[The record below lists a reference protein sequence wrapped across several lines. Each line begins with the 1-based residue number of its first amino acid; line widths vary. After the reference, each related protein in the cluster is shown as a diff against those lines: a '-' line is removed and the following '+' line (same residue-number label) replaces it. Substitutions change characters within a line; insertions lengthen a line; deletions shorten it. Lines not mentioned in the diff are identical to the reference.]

1 MADSPSSSS
10 SQKEIEEGLK
20 ECGISL
26 NNLPSSTEELITLLD
41 KVESVLLKVGQAPTD
56 SIKDALQ
63 PVMKAMV
70 GDELLKHSDVD
81 VTVSVVSCINELA
94 IISAPLQPY
103 DDVLMKEIFQLT
115 IRAFEELS
123 NSGRS
128 YHKAVNVLRSV
139 AEVKASVLLLDLE
152 CDALVMEMF
161 EMFPRIIRPDH
172 PNVVFTSMEVIMT
185 QVIEESDEIK
195 MELLQP
201 LLDSLRK
208 ENQIW
213 SPISSKLGEK
223 VLKECASTVRPCLLE
238 ALKSGTMNLD
248 DYVDIVASI
257 CRTPGGEEMMENK
270 NATDA
275 VSPMKVGP
283 SASVISETLP
293 EDGAPLNNDGTFL
306 KTLQHCSHDEHKGTS
321 GSKRKSCQRSR
332 KSRSVLKGAVDTTSG
347 LNIVKREGNF
357 TDAEESSVKQID
369 EKKQKNDRATIEIHD
384 IEESGD
390 EKIKLAFGDENPSSE
405 LAKPKRRRKLSVKK
419 DEDSKRRRFTKKYGE
434 EIVGTRIRVWW
445 PLDRMFYEGAVSTFD
460 PVNKKHQITYDD
472 GETEILN
479 LSKERF
485 EILEDN
491 PSDKEHE
498 ADLQCNAVS
507 SVPRSTK
514 KKAKRNSSIK
524 KKPGISSS
532 KRSKKNPQKSDIE
545 CMDIPIPDKMNDAA
559 DVGCETSSGKKE
571 RVDKEDNDI
580 RQKQGSEAYKVLLE
594 RSLLEDHPSDK
605 NRETDVQS
613 NDVSAVVSTEKKA
626 KIIFS
631 IKKKPG
637 VSSSKRSKRNPQK
650 SDIVSMDIPI
660 PDKTN
665 AAADIGYETSSGKKD
680 SVDKKD
686 NDISQKRR
694 SRTPKIAV
702 ENSLTLEDH
711 LSDKY
716 VQKHETDLQSNVVSS
731 VPSMK
736 KKAKR
741 ITSIKKEP
749 GISTSKR
756 FKRKPQKS
764 DIESLDI
771 PIPYPMNDADVGCKT
786 SSGDKEHV
794 DKEDNDITQKQR
806 SKTCKVALDCSLAL
820 EDQPSD
826 KKPEADL
833 QSNDVSSSLSTKRKA
848 KRTSSTKKESVSSSK
863 RSKRKAQKS
872 GIESLDVLIPDEV
885 NDASDVGC
893 KTIVSSSKRS
903 KRKAQKSD
911 IESLDVLIPDEM
923 NDSSDVGCKTSVS
936 SSKRSKRIP
945 RKSDIGSTDIPI
957 PDKMNDA
964 SAVGCETSYGD
975 KERVDKEDN
984 MITEAESKT
993 LEVVP

>member
-185 QVIEESDEIK
+185 QLIEESDEIK

-275 VSPMKVGP
+275 VSPIKVGP

-605 NRETDVQS
+605 NRETDLQS
-613 NDVSAVVSTEKKA
+613 NDVSAVV
-626 KIIFS
+626 
-631 IKKKPG
+631 
-637 VSSSKRSKRNPQK
+637 SKRNPQK

-741 ITSIKKEP
+741 TTSIKKEP

-771 PIPYPMNDADVGCKT
+771 PIPYPMNDAADVGCKT

-806 SKTCKVALDCSLAL
+806 SKTCKAALDCSLAL

-848 KRTSSTKKESVSSSK
+848 KRTSSIKKESVSSSK

-893 KTIVSSSKRS
+893 KMIVSSSKRS

-923 NDSSDVGCKTSVS
+923 ND
-936 SSKRSKRIP
+936 
-945 RKSDIGSTDIPI
+945 
-957 PDKMNDA
+957 A

-975 KERVDKEDN
+975 KERLDKEDN

>member
-185 QVIEESDEIK
+185 QLIEESDEIK

-275 VSPMKVGP
+275 VSPIKVGP

-507 SVPRSTK
+507 SVPSTK

-605 NRETDVQS
+605 NRETDLQS
-613 NDVSAVVSTEKKA
+613 NDVSAVV
-626 KIIFS
+626 
-631 IKKKPG
+631 
-637 VSSSKRSKRNPQK
+637 SKRNPQK

-741 ITSIKKEP
+741 TTSIKKEP

-771 PIPYPMNDADVGCKT
+771 PIPYPMNDAADVGCKT

-806 SKTCKVALDCSLAL
+806 SKTCKAALDCSLAL

-848 KRTSSTKKESVSSSK
+848 KRTSSIKKESVSSSK

-893 KTIVSSSKRS
+893 KMIVSSSKRS

-923 NDSSDVGCKTSVS
+923 ND
-936 SSKRSKRIP
+936 
-945 RKSDIGSTDIPI
+945 
-957 PDKMNDA
+957 A

-975 KERVDKEDN
+975 KERLDKEDN

>member
-185 QVIEESDEIK
+185 QLIEESDEIK

-275 VSPMKVGP
+275 VSPIKVGP

-605 NRETDVQS
+605 NRETDLQS
-613 NDVSAVVSTEKKA
+613 NDVSAVVSTEKA

-711 LSDKY
+711 LSDK
-716 VQKHETDLQSNVVSS
+716 KHETDLQSNVVSS

-741 ITSIKKEP
+741 TTSIKKEP

-771 PIPYPMNDADVGCKT
+771 PIPYPMNDAADVGCKT

-806 SKTCKVALDCSLAL
+806 SKTCKAALDCSLAL

-848 KRTSSTKKESVSSSK
+848 KRTSSIKKESVSSSK

-893 KTIVSSSKRS
+893 KMIVSSSKRS

-923 NDSSDVGCKTSVS
+923 ND
-936 SSKRSKRIP
+936 
-945 RKSDIGSTDIPI
+945 
-957 PDKMNDA
+957 A

-975 KERVDKEDN
+975 KERLDKEDN

>member
-185 QVIEESDEIK
+185 QLIEESDEIK

-275 VSPMKVGP
+275 VSPIKVGP

-507 SVPRSTK
+507 SVPSTK

-605 NRETDVQS
+605 NRETDLQS
-613 NDVSAVVSTEKKA
+613 NDVSAVVSTEKA

-741 ITSIKKEP
+741 TTSIKKEP

-771 PIPYPMNDADVGCKT
+771 PIPYPMNDAADVGCKT

-806 SKTCKVALDCSLAL
+806 SKTCKAALDCSLAL

-848 KRTSSTKKESVSSSK
+848 KRTSSIKKESVSSSK

-893 KTIVSSSKRS
+893 KMIVSSSKRS

-923 NDSSDVGCKTSVS
+923 ND
-936 SSKRSKRIP
+936 
-945 RKSDIGSTDIPI
+945 
-957 PDKMNDA
+957 A

-975 KERVDKEDN
+975 KERLDKEDN

>member
-185 QVIEESDEIK
+185 QLIEESDEIK

-275 VSPMKVGP
+275 VSPIKVGP

-605 NRETDVQS
+605 NRETDLQS
-613 NDVSAVVSTEKKA
+613 NDVSAVVSTEKA

-741 ITSIKKEP
+741 TTSIKKEP

-771 PIPYPMNDADVGCKT
+771 PIPYPMNDAADVGCKT

-806 SKTCKVALDCSLAL
+806 SKTCKAALDCSLAL

-848 KRTSSTKKESVSSSK
+848 KRTSSIKKESVSSSK

-893 KTIVSSSKRS
+893 KMIVSSSKRS

-923 NDSSDVGCKTSVS
+923 ND
-936 SSKRSKRIP
+936 
-945 RKSDIGSTDIPI
+945 
-957 PDKMNDA
+957 A

-975 KERVDKEDN
+975 KERLDKEDN

>member
-185 QVIEESDEIK
+185 QLIEESDEIK

-275 VSPMKVGP
+275 VSPIKVGP

-605 NRETDVQS
+605 NRETDLQS
-613 NDVSAVVSTEKKA
+613 NDVSAVVSTEKA

-741 ITSIKKEP
+741 TTSIKKEP

-771 PIPYPMNDADVGCKT
+771 PIPYPMNDAADVGCKT

-806 SKTCKVALDCSLAL
+806 SKTCKAALDCSLAL

-848 KRTSSTKKESVSSSK
+848 KRTSSIKKES
-863 RSKRKAQKS
+863 
-872 GIESLDVLIPDEV
+872 
-885 NDASDVGC
+885 
-893 KTIVSSSKRS
+893 VSSSKRS

-923 NDSSDVGCKTSVS
+923 ND
-936 SSKRSKRIP
+936 
-945 RKSDIGSTDIPI
+945 
-957 PDKMNDA
+957 A

-975 KERVDKEDN
+975 KERLDKEDN